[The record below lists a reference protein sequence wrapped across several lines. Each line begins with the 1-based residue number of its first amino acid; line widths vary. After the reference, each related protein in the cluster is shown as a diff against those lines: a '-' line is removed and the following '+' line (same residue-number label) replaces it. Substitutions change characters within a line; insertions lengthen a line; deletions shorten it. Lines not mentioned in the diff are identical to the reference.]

1 MEETTRL
8 QQSEL
13 RSAEVQEIIGKAPNN
28 IIRWG
33 ITVLFLV
40 IISLLFC
47 SWFIKYPDLLTA
59 NVVITTT
66 PPPIALVSRTSGNLH
81 LLKKENEI
89 VKSEE
94 VVAYLQSSASID
106 AVLFVEEKL
115 SSNSDLRTTTIPG
128 SLGDLQPHYAGLTSA
143 LTSLNA
149 LTENKIYDK
158 QIAQLQKQVITYQK
172 LGRSQLSQQKLSAQ
186 ELKLAQEKFTTDS
199 VLFVQKVT
207 SAIDFNQAK
216 TNWLQQQ
223 RNAHNAE
230 TTLLNNEAQLNQLNK
245 QIADLEIQRTEQH
258 QKLELTVAQAKDQLL
273 AQITKWK
280 ETYSFIA
287 TSTGSLAYLGFL
299 EDQQFIEANK
309 PLFSIIPEHGK
320 LIARAELPIRGSGKV
335 KEGQLVNIRLENYP
349 FEQFGLLRGK
359 ISSISVMPGEDKYW
373 VTIELPDQ
381 LLTNQNKTLTFKQQL
396 SGSTEI
402 ITEDLRL
409 LERFFYQFR
418 KLIKRSE

>member
-1 MEETTRL
+1 MEETSRL

-13 RSAEVQEIIGKAPNN
+13 RSPEVQEIIGKAPNN

-33 ITVLFLV
+33 ITAIFFVMAT
-40 IISLLFC
+40 LLFI

-59 NVVITTT
+59 KVMITTT
-66 PPPIALVSRTSGNLH
+66 PPPIALVSRASGNLH
-81 LLKKENEI
+81 LLKPENE
-89 VKSEE
+89 KLQKGE
-94 VVAYLQSSASID
+94 VVAYLQSNAAID

-115 SSNSDLRTTTIPG
+115 NDGTDLLTASMPG

-149 LTENKIYDK
+149 LNENKIYDK
-158 QIAQLQKQVITYQK
+158 QIEQLQKQIATYGK
-172 LGRSQLSQQKLSAQ
+172 LGRSLLGQQRLTAQ

-216 TNWLQQQ
+216 TIWLQQQ
-223 RNAHNAE
+223 RNARNAE

-245 QIADLEIQRTEQH
+245 QIADLEIQRTEQQ
-258 QKLELTVAQAKDQLL
+258 QKLELTVMQAKDQLL

-280 ETYSFIA
+280 ETFLFIA
-287 TSTGSLAYLGFL
+287 PSAGSLAYLGFL
-299 EDQQFIEANK
+299 EDQQFVEANK

-320 LIARAELPIRGSGKV
+320 LMARAELPFRGSGKV
-335 KEGQLVNIRLENYP
+335 KEGQAVNIRLENYP
-349 FEQFGLLRGK
+349 FEQFGLLRGQ

-373 VTIELPDQ
+373 VTIELADH

-396 SGSTEI
+396 TGSTEI

-418 KLIKRSE
+418 KLLTRSK

>member
-13 RSAEVQEIIGKAPNN
+13 RSPEVQEIIGKAPSNL
-28 IIRWG
+28 IRWG
-33 ITVLFLV
+33 ITVIFLV
-40 IISLLFC
+40 IVSLLFM

-59 NVVITTT
+59 KVVITTT
-66 PPPIALVSRTSGNLH
+66 PPPIALVSRASGSLH
-81 LLKKENEI
+81 LLKKENAI
-89 VKSEE
+89 VKSGE

-245 QIADLEIQRTEQH
+245 QIADLEIQRTEQR

-273 AQITKWK
+273 AQIVKWK
-280 ETYSFIA
+280 ESYAFIA
-287 TSTGSLAYLGFL
+287 TGSGSLAYLGFL
-299 EDQQFIEANK
+299 EDQQFVEANK

-320 LIARAELPIRGSGKV
+320 MIARAELPIRGSGKV
-335 KEGQLVNIRLENYP
+335 KEGQEVNIRLENYP
-349 FEQFGLLRGK
+349 FEQFGLLRGR

-396 SGSTEI
+396 AGSTEI

-418 KLIKRSE
+418 KLLTRSK